1 MDKCGNIVWAVDN
14 PLKWAEH
21 TMIICV
27 IIENLY
33 GAFVA
38 SLD

>member
-14 PLKWAEH
+14 PPKWGEH

-27 IIENLY
+27 IIDN
-33 GAFVA
+33 
-38 SLD
+38 